1 MNELGPTP
9 PPRHHQLG
17 ALVSAQAPPA
27 GPRLAGEP
35 ERPSIARLSRRD
47 RLVVLVGLTG
57 IVDLSWAYLY
67 VSTIEMETMMMLKIY
82 LAFGI
87 QLLLVD
93 PPLSKLNAYEKLT
106 HKPAFVQAH
115 QSQLTDLVVLI
126 VSVEDVEGIAIR
138 NLDDLAGE
146 GIGEGY
152 GSRQQQECA

>member
-93 PPLSKLNAYEKLT
+93 PPLSKLSVYGTLT
-106 HKPAFVQAH
+106 CKPVY
-115 QSQLTDLVVLI
+115 
-126 VSVEDVEGIAIR
+126 AIR
-138 NLDDLAGE
+138 MPSFCY
-146 GIGEGY
+146 IPV
-152 GSRQQQECA
+152 